1 MIQFTSHNGS
11 WKHKSV
17 RALVRAAGGGDPE
30 EIIRAKTRQLV
41 KAAKRMGWSGPPFNP
56 LELASFRGI
65 LSRESPDLFSAEAQ
79 LTPMEGR
86 QLLLEFNPD
95 RSFGR
100 RNFSIS
106 HEIVHTL
113 FEDCYDMVHQRRANP
128 GAFDPQNEVEHLCQ
142 VGAAEI
148 LMPQE
153 DFAADIANLPFS
165 MHAVPELARRYGA
178 SREATARRMLAV
190 SGRTAALVFFSRRL
204 KPREI
209 RDNQGNAEPKMR
221 ILYVVPSVDF
231 SVFLPPHKSVPDNS
245 CVYNVREADEVASAV
260 ESWDIS
266 GFGLWHIE
274 AMALRIPDGAPPN
287 APSAVAMILPNK

>member
-11 WKHKSV
+11 WTHKSV

-41 KAAKRMGWSGPPFNP
+41 RAAKRQGWSGPPFDP
-56 LELASFRGI
+56 LELASLRGI
-65 LSRESPDLFSAEAQ
+65 LSRESPGLFSAEAQ

-113 FEDCYDMVHQRRANP
+113 FEDCYDMVHQRSANP
-128 GAFDPQNEVEHLCQ
+128 RTFDPQHEVEHLCQ

-153 DFAADIANLPFS
+153 NFAADIASLPFS
-165 MHAVPELARRYGA
+165 LRSVPELARRYGA
-178 SREATARRMLAV
+178 SREAAARRMLGI
-190 SGRTAALVFFSRRL
+190 SGRTAALVFLSRRL

-209 RDNQGNAEPKMR
+209 RSNQGDAKPKMR

-231 SVFLPPHKSVPDNS
+231 SVFLPAHKSVPDDS
-245 CVYNVREADEVASAV
+245 CVYAVNEADEVASAI
-260 ESWDIS
+260 ESWNIS
-266 GFGLWHIE
+266 GFGSWHIE
-274 AMALRIPDGAPPN
+274 AMALPDLNGSASN
-287 APSAVAMILPNK
+287 APTAVAMILPNK